1 MAAIAVSLG
10 SMIVGFSSGY
20 TSPALPSMKDGVNS
34 TSFEMTENQETW
46 IGSIMPL
53 AGLFG
58 GIAGGPLIEYLG
70 RKNTIL
76 GTGLPFAISWLLI
89 GCAANVY
96 MVLAGRAL
104 SGFCIGIASLA
115 LPVYLGET
123 VQPEVRGTLGLL
135 PTAFGN
141 TGKSV
146 DAVHTSGAN
155 NGIQYY
161 AFRQA
166 FSLRTVRASYST
178 GRTWRSWAARWP
190 CRSSY
195 RCC

>member
-1 MAAIAVSLG
+1 
-10 SMIVGFSSGY
+10 
-20 TSPALPSMKDGVNS
+20 
-34 TSFEMTENQETW
+34 
-46 IGSIMPL
+46 MPL

-58 GIAGGPLIEYLG
+58 GIAGGPFIEYLG

-76 GTGLPFAISWLLI
+76 ATGFPFAVSWLLI
-89 GCAANVY
+89 GCAVNVY

-141 TGKSV
+141 TGKS
-146 DAVHTSGAN
+146 
-155 NGIQYY
+155 
-161 AFRQA
+161 
-166 FSLRTVRASYST
+166 ST
-178 GRTWRSWAARWP
+178 KPFKKLFFESN
-190 CRSSY
+190 Y
-195 RCC
+195 IELIHEL